1 MVNLIPSSALPVLN
15 KTLDA
20 IRLRANANGEI
31 FGGEMMDA
39 MQETGTALGV
49 NRLEVLVI
57 RRVLVRAMESSGE
70 SYPTDVLQ
78 NFETRMRVSDAL
90 KYLRA
95 AIELAS
101 QPQASSK
108 EASV

>member
-1 MVNLIPSSALPVLN
+1 MANLIPSSALPVLN

-20 IRLRANANGEI
+20 IRFRANANGEI
-31 FGGEMMDA
+31 FGGEIMDA
-39 MQETGTALGV
+39 MQDAGTVLGV
-49 NRLEVLVI
+49 NRLEVLLI
-57 RRVLVRAMESSGE
+57 RSVLVRAMESSGE
-70 SYPTDVLQ
+70 NYPTDVLQ

-101 QPQASSK
+101 QPQSLSKAS
-108 EASV
+108 A